1 MLRSRLPRDP
11 FMVIIGIGRVCRHM
25 RHPGV
30 LPERDLLPPFIRT
43 GVAQRAPDFDAYVFL
58 LTPGGTDQPA
68 QFLECRK
75 RCVVRGIGQRHPAIA
90 PFGGAFQGRIDMAT
104 EPDRQDLF
112 QEMFIQLWRSYP
124 SFRGEAR
131 FSTWLYR
138 IALNTAISDFRKQ
151 SRRPASIDP
160 DLLPTQL
167 QDIQYSAEKEE
178 QLQQLYAAIDRLT
191 GLEKALTMLYLE
203 DKSYQEMEEI
213 LGISQNNLRVKM
225 NRIKDKLR
233 KMTKEAVYGIG

>member
-1 MLRSRLPRDP
+1 MY
-11 FMVIIGIGRVCRHM
+11 
-25 RHPGV
+25 
-30 LPERDLLPPFIRT
+30 
-43 GVAQRAPDFDAYVFL
+43 A
-58 LTPGGTDQPA
+58 
-68 QFLECRK
+68 
-75 RCVVRGIGQRHPAIA
+75 
-90 PFGGAFQGRIDMAT
+90 AT

-112 QEMFIQLWRSYP
+112 QEMVIQLWRSFP
-124 SFRGEAR
+124 AFRGDAR

-138 IALNTAISDFRKQ
+138 IALNTAISDLRKQ
-151 SRRPASIDP
+151 RRRPASIDP

-167 QDIQYSAEKEE
+167 QDIQYSSEKEE
-178 QLQQLYAAIDRLT
+178 QLQQLYSAIERLT
-191 GLEKALTMLYLE
+191 ELEKALTMLYLE